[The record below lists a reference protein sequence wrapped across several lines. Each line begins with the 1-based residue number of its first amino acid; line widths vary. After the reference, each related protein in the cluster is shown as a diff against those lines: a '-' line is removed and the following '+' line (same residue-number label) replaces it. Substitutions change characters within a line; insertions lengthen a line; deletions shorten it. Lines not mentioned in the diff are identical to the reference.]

1 MTKNK
6 VKRQALAWYSLE
18 SMMLAAEPATGFAPM
33 VISAL
38 AFRTDSASCS
48 GGGVMYGESIR

>member
-18 SMMLAAEPATGFAPM
+18 SMMLAAEPAT
-33 VISAL
+33 
-38 AFRTDSASCS
+38 DSHQW
-48 GGGVMYGESIR
+48 